1 MNFWKRLTH
10 KQDPSFYVAKD
21 KQLVPSLT
29 TIDLIGLGIGI
40 VVGTGIFT
48 LPGIVS
54 ADHAGPAVS
63 ISFIL
68 GAIGAAMSALAY
80 AEMSSV
86 LPFAGSAF
94 SWINVLFGEGLGWI
108 AGWALVAEY
117 FIAVA
122 FVASGWSAYMQGL
135 LSQVGLGLPDY
146 LAKASDFH
154 GHGGIDLLTVLIICL
169 CGFLISKGLK
179 NVSRVENSLVVLKV
193 LVILLF
199 IAVGLTAINWNN
211 YVPFIPPHKPGTNF
225 GGWQGILAGTSQLFL
240 VYIGFDAISSST
252 AETKHPQKTMPRGI
266 LGTLLIGTILYVV
279 VALVLVGMFPY
290 SIYAGNA
297 DPAAFALRKA
307 GHNFSANILALVA
320 VFGMLTS
327 LIGMQMAASRLLYAF
342 GRDGFLPSSLSKL
355 DKQQTPHIA
364 LWIVTIIG
372 AFVGGVLPF
381 AFLSNLVSAGTLIAF
396 IIVSLGIYRLRKRE
410 GIDLPEAKFKMPFYP
425 VLPAISAIVSGIIFW
440 GLSKDAK
447 LTMVG
452 WLILGIIIY
461 LAYGIRHVNQNF
473 SEE

>member
-54 ADHAGPAVS
+54 ANHAGPAVS

-68 GAIGAAMSALAY
+68 GAIGAGMSALAY
-80 AEMSSV
+80 AEMASV

-135 LSQVGLGLPDY
+135 LSQVGLGLPHY

-154 GHGGIDLLTVLIICL
+154 GHGGVDLLTILIIFL

-211 YVPFIPPHKPGTNF
+211 YVPFIPAHKAGTNF

-252 AETKHPQKTMPRGI
+252 AETKNPQKTMPRGI

-279 VALVLVGMFPY
+279 VALVLVGMFHY

-307 GHNFSANILALVA
+307 GHNFSANVLALVA

-364 LWIVTIIG
+364 LWVVTIIG
-372 AFVGGVLPF
+372 ALVGGVLPF
-381 AFLSNLVSAGTLIAF
+381 TFLSNLVSAGTLIAF

-410 GIDLPEAKFKMPFYP
+410 GVDLPEAKFKMPLYP
-425 VLPAISAIVSGIIFW
+425 VLPAISAIVSAIIFW
-440 GLSKDAK
+440 GLSNDAK
-447 LTMVG
+447 LTMLG
-452 WLILGIIIY
+452 WLILGVIIY
-461 LAYGIRHVNQNF
+461 LVYGIRHVKQNF